1 MYHHEHKIAQ
11 AEHAIY
17 LARFN
22 RPPLEG
28 MTVRVPNIF
37 DRIFAALKNLF
48 TGSETN
54 ADAEQKR
61 AIAMPHAAAK

>member
-1 MYHHEHKIAQ
+1 MYHQEHKIAQ
-11 AEHAIY
+11 AEHALF

-37 DRIFAALKNLF
+37 DRIFAALKELF
-48 TGSETN
+48 TGPEPAQSQT
-54 ADAEQKR
+54 ASMHSAS
-61 AIAMPHAAAK
+61 AK